1 MNDEAIERDFRR
13 TVCEGIELVPA
24 GQQRYKV
31 FTPFTFDDGDHLGVI
46 LRREDGRWVLT
57 DEGHTFMHLTY
68 KLDDRALQS
77 GTRQTIIGNAISAHN
92 LVDREGELLLPVKG
106 DRFGDALYSF
116 VQALLRISDISLLS
130 RERVHSTFLEDF
142 REFMRARVPHD
153 RLSFDW
159 HDPARDPL
167 GIYTVDCRINGMSK
181 PLFVYAL
188 SSDDQTQTATISLL
202 QFERWGLE
210 FGSLAVFEDQESI
223 NRKVLAR
230 FSDVCGKLYS
240 SLQPNEARISSYLG
254 DMLAV

>member
-1 MNDEAIERDFRR
+1 MSDEVIERDFRR
-13 TVCEGIELVPA
+13 AVCERIELVPA
-24 GQQRYKV
+24 GQQRYRV

-46 LRREDGRWVLT
+46 LRREPDRWVLT
-57 DEGHTFMHLTY
+57 DEGHTLMHLAY
-68 KLDDRALQS
+68 KLDDRALQTGS
-77 GTRQTIIGNAISAHN
+77 RQAIIGNAISAYN
-92 LVDREGELLLPVKG
+92 LVDMEGELVLPVWG

-116 VQALLRISDISLLS
+116 VQALLRISDVSLLS
-130 RERVHSTFLEDF
+130 REMVHSTFLEDF
-142 REFMRARVPHD
+142 REFVRAHVPQD
-153 RLSFDW
+153 RLRFDW
-159 HDPARDPL
+159 SDPIRDPQ
-167 GIYTVDCRINGMSK
+167 GIYPVDCRINGMSR

-210 FGSLAVFEDQESI
+210 FRSLAVFEDQESI

-254 DMLAV
+254 EMLAA